1 MIDTRAKRES
11 ITKLLV
17 PSYAQTID
25 PTGTLDRPGVLWLYN
40 GLGAGAAV
48 VSVAHAL
55 TWAVDSSKIVM
66 ATLQSMGIFAQ
77 NLQSMGIL
85 VQSPQSMGILAQSL
99 QSTKTL
105 TFEVQ

>member
-11 ITKLLV
+11 ATKLLV
-17 PSYAQTID
+17 PSYVQTIC

-40 GLGAGAAV
+40 GLGAGVAV
-48 VSVAHAL
+48 VSVVHAL
-55 TWAVDSSKIVM
+55 TWTVDSSKIVT
-66 ATLQSMGIFAQ
+66 AALQSTGT
-77 NLQSMGIL
+77 
-85 VQSPQSMGILAQSL
+85 LARSL